1 MYNLDKLVL
10 IKLQIQVSYLWNV
23 FINLINNYNSLIF
36 SSIVIVSLLNFGIW
50 PNHKLYQ
57 ILFIIIFISVNFYLL
72 KIQNKKK
79 INLLFLVTKKL
90 EEKINFKNSEI
101 FSYFDELGN
110 MNKNIEGKIIWKN
123 FKEITKQK
131 ILSIYKFRIDYF
143 LITVN
148 NLRPF
153 SIVNI
158 ILVIL
163 VIFNFKNFS
172 LSNINNSLFGKNSME
187 KINNFST
194 NIWIYPPPDFKKD
207 VIFFENFSDSGKSE
221 KNLLLIKGSKIVIN
235 VYSLPSKDVVLKL
248 KKEKNEKKL
257 NLKSNFKQ
265 TSVFEEILE
274 EGEYMI
280 NIKGKTFLKLNI
292 KFDKE
297 PKITFN
303 ELPIII
309 NNTILKFSFNLN
321 DENNDYTFLSI
332 RDNKNFKNLSLRDFD
347 ISEHIGKIS
356 KQHGYNIILKPSE
369 KLNENYMYNFYSDLD
384 FLPFY
389 GDLNLNISSFDKNK
403 NFYISKDFPLKF
415 GSRIFNDKIAIQI
428 ISIRNKLYEDQNLNS
443 FKKNL
448 SDLKNNLAKE
458 YSFVN
463 ESLMNLIIY
472 VQQNQVSTDNRIQK
486 ALMESWNIAVTLEK
500 MNLEFI
506 TKEILKIKSKLEKL
520 INTQGNEK
528 EIEKILNQLEKLLEK
543 FEKNSFQNEESS
555 DLSSTPDNNE
565 VSKSLKKR
573 ADEILDKI
581 DQLIGDKKKINLE
594 IKEILNKLE
603 TVSKKQ
609 KELIEKTF
617 LSLKEESKKV
627 MRSNEQKNILNSFVE
642 IEPKI
647 KEYFPEQQ
655 KIVESIKQNSLES
668 LNKIDSNKLKESIT
682 HQKIVLKEIEEII
695 KSIKENSKERKKN
708 KRMRSNNKD
717 DQIQFDVPII
727 FEKNTFDTIIAEI
740 KRLANENNNDD
751 REKEYLKKLLPKF

>member
-472 VQQNQVSTDNRIQK
+472 VQQNKVSTDNRIQK

>member
-36 SSIVIVSLLNFGIW
+36 SSIIILSLLNFGIW
-50 PNHKLYQ
+50 PNYELYQ

-72 KIQNKKK
+72 KIQNKIK
-79 INLLFLVTKKL
+79 INLLFLVIKKL

-101 FSYFDELGN
+101 FSYLDELGN
-110 MNKNIEGKIIWKN
+110 INKNIEGKIIWKN

-131 ILSIYKFRIDYF
+131 ILSHYKFRFDYF

-153 SIVNI
+153 SFVNI
-158 ILVIL
+158 TLVVLIIL
-163 VIFNFKNFS
+163 NFKNFS

-187 KINNFST
+187 NINNFST

-221 KNLLLIKGSKIVIN
+221 KNLLLIKGSKILIN
-235 VYSLPSKDVVLKL
+235 VYSLPPKDVVLKL
-248 KKEKNEKKL
+248 KKKKNEKKL

-274 EGEYMI
+274 EGEYLI
-280 NIKGKTFLKLNI
+280 NIKGKNFLKLNI
-292 KFDKE
+292 KFDKD

-303 ELPIII
+303 ELPNII

-321 DENNDYTFLSI
+321 DENNDYAFLSI
-332 RDNKNFKNLSLRDFD
+332 QDNKNFKKLSLRDFD
-347 ISEHIGKIS
+347 ISEHTGKIS

-369 KLNENYMYNFYSDLD
+369 KQNDNYTYNFYSDLD

-403 NFYISKDFPLKF
+403 NFYISKDFSLKL
-415 GSRIFNDKIAIQI
+415 GSRIFNDKIAIKI

-448 SDLKNNLAKE
+448 SDLKNSLPKE

-463 ESLMNLIIY
+463 ERLINLIIY
-472 VQQNQVSTDNRIQK
+472 IQQNQVSSDKRIQK

-506 TKEILKIKSKLEKL
+506 TKEILEIKSKLEKL
-520 INTQGNEK
+520 INNQGNEK
-528 EIEKILNQLEKLLEK
+528 EIEKLLNQLEKLLEK

-555 DLSSTPDNNE
+555 DLSSIPDNNE
-565 VSKSLKKR
+565 ESKSLKKR

-617 LSLKEESKKV
+617 ISLKEESEKV
-627 MRSNEQKNILNSFVE
+627 VRSNEQQNIFNFFVE

-655 KIVESIKQNSLES
+655 KIVENIKQNFLES

-682 HQKIVLKEIEEII
+682 HQKTVLKEIEEII
-695 KSIKENSKERKKN
+695 KSIKENSKEIKKN
-708 KRMRSNNKD
+708 NKMRSNNND

-727 FEKNTFDTIIAEI
+727 FEKNTFDSIIAEI

>member
-23 FINLINNYNSLIF
+23 FISFVNNYNSLIF
-36 SSIVIVSLLNFGIW
+36 SSIIILSLLNFGIW
-50 PNHKLYQ
+50 PNHELYQ

-72 KIQNKKK
+72 KIHNKRK
-79 INLLFLVTKKL
+79 INLLFLVIKKL

-110 MNKNIEGKIIWKN
+110 INKNIEGKIIWKN

-131 ILSIYKFRIDYF
+131 ILINYKFKFDYF

-153 SIVNI
+153 SFVNI
-158 ILVIL
+158 ILVVL
-163 VIFNFKNFS
+163 VILNFKNFS

-187 KINNFST
+187 NINNFST

-235 VYSLPSKDVVLKL
+235 VYSLPPKDVVLKL
-248 KKEKNEKKL
+248 KKKKNEKKL

-274 EGEYMI
+274 EGEYLI
-280 NIKGKTFLKLNI
+280 NIKGKNFLKLNI
-292 KFDKE
+292 RFDKE

-303 ELPIII
+303 ELPNVI

-332 RDNKNFKNLSLRDFD
+332 QDKKNLKKLSLRDFD
-347 ISEHIGKIS
+347 ISEHTGKIS

-369 KLNENYMYNFYSDLD
+369 KQNDNYTYNFYGDLD

-403 NFYISKDFPLKF
+403 NFYISKDFSLKF
-415 GSRIFNDKIAIQI
+415 GSRIFNDKIAIKI
-428 ISIRNKLYEDQNLNS
+428 ISIRNKLYKDQNLNS

-448 SDLKNNLAKE
+448 SDLKNSLAKE

-463 ESLMNLIIY
+463 EGLMNLIIY
-472 VQQNQVSTDNRIQK
+472 IQQNQVSTNKRIQK

-506 TKEILKIKSKLEKL
+506 TKEILEIKSKLEKL
-520 INTQGNEK
+520 INTQGNDK
-528 EIEKILNQLEKLLEK
+528 EIEKLLNQLEKLLEK
-543 FEKNSFQNEESS
+543 FEKNSFQNKESS
-555 DLSSTPDNNE
+555 DLSSIPDNNE
-565 VSKSLKKR
+565 ESKSLKKR

-581 DQLIGDKKKINLE
+581 EQLIGDKKKINLE

-603 TVSKKQ
+603 IVSKKQ

-617 LSLKEESKKV
+617 ISLKEESEKV
-627 MRSNEQKNILNSFVE
+627 VRSNEQQNIFNTFVE

-647 KEYFPEQQ
+647 LEYFPEQ
-655 KIVESIKQNSLES
+655 KNIVENIKQNFLES
-668 LNKIDSNKLKESIT
+668 LNKIESNKLNESIT
-682 HQKIVLKEIEEII
+682 HQKTVLKEIEEII
-695 KSIKENSKERKKN
+695 KSIKENSKEIKKN
-708 KRMRSNNKD
+708 KKMPSNNKD

-727 FEKNTFDTIIAEI
+727 FEKNTFDSIIAEI